1 MNSVFY
7 HSDEKAMK
15 RSIAWNGLKKIDS
28 FGEGRM
34 SKMYLFVSSSI
45 HVFICLIELRLA
57 ALLVHSLP
65 LGTFQSEVLLFL
77 HDRLVVLRKMVFFP
91 PHFSP
96 SKSGNFG
103 TEGKAPAIKRHCTT

>member
-34 SKMYLFVSSSI
+34 SKMYLLSLLLFMFS
-45 HVFICLIELRLA
+45 F
-57 ALLVHSLP
+57 ALLSFVL
-65 LGTFQSEVLLFL
+65 LLFL
-77 HDRLVVLRKMVFFP
+77 FIRFLLELFNQKFYYFFMI
-91 PHFSP
+91 
-96 SKSGNFG
+96 
-103 TEGKAPAIKRHCTT
+103 A